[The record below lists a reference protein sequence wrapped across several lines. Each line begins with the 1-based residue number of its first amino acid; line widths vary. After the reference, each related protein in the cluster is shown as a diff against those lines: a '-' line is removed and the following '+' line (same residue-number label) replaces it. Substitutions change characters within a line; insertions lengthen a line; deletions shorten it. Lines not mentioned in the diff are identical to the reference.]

1 MSRELKADT
10 EQASAGTSGLICKD
24 GIVAVVNNTNSIS
37 NLTKE
42 QLKNIYANETTTWQ
56 TYGSQLNT
64 NVTRYSRDTTSQ
76 QLAIKTLFQM
86 ILKFLVR
93 Q

>member
-42 QLKNIYANETTTWQ
+42 QLKISMQ
-56 TYGSQLNT
+56 MK
-64 NVTRYSRDTTSQ
+64 Q
-76 QLAIKTLFQM
+76 QPGKHMVVNL
-86 ILKFLVR
+86 ILM
-93 Q
+93 